1 MSYHE
6 WQKNHY
12 ATSQVSYT
20 NLVRDRNYTL
30 VHIGPISMSI
40 PRNIN
45 HPVNGS
51 KYLVP
56 SFTKHLNHDFLGVS
70 RIWKRTKNRV
80 SLPPSVASRTPRPF
94 LHAADEDPVLSPHD
108 TLESFGCQWS
118 PWVKRTTPAE
128 RRKPM
133 VLTWVVLR
141 YPRKNEYSDT
151 PNDPWGR
158 RP

>member
-1 MSYHE
+1 MNWYQLVNVSYHE

-56 SFTKHLNHDFLGVS
+56 SFTKHLKPRFLGGVS
-70 RIWKRTKNRV
+70 DLKANQKPR
-80 SLPPSVASRTPRPF
+80 VAS
-94 LHAADEDPVLSPHD
+94 A
-108 TLESFGCQWS
+108 
-118 PWVKRTTPAE
+118 KR
-128 RRKPM
+128 R
-133 VLTWVVLR
+133 
-141 YPRKNEYSDT
+141 
-151 PNDPWGR
+151 
-158 RP
+158 